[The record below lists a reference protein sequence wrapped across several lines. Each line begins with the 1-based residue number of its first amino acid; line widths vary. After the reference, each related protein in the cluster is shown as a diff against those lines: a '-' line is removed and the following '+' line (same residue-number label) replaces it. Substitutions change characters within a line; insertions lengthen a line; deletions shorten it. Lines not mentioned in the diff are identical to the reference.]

1 MQSKRQKAIQIK
13 YKNKPFKVQSI
24 VFEKMIKIKNKKGKI
39 TGYQGR
45 WVKEGKGIDGR
56 KTGGF
61 EKWIFGN
68 VETLRPYWN
77 QTKAKAWLKKN
88 HYHIKKVDVTPDTY
102 RFRQANPK
110 HFIQSTYRTKNIGKG
125 ISLILAKPEDRNY
138 EKEYAKFQK
147 SKKAKKYRAE
157 LNRYNH
163 KKGTYGNGDGLD
175 ASHKKGKIVGFEPSH
190 KNKGRIEKSRKK
202 R

>member
-13 YKNKPFKVQSI
+13 YKNKPLKVQSI
-24 VFEKMIKIKNKKGKI
+24 RFDKNNWNKK
-39 TGYQGR
+39 TAS
-45 WVKEGKGIDGR
+45 
-56 KTGGF
+56 T
-61 EKWIFGN
+61 WI
-68 VETLRPYWN
+68 ER
-77 QTKAKAWLKKN
+77 N
-88 HYHIKKVDVTPDTY
+88 HYHNKKIDSTPASL
-102 RFRQANPK
+102 RFRQINPK

-125 ISLILAKPEDRNY
+125 ISLILAKPENRNY

-175 ASHKKGKIVGFEPSH
+175 ASHKKGKIVGFEASH
-190 KNKGRIEKSRKK
+190 KNKGRKEKSRLKNE
-202 R
+202 